1 MKIKTKLIAG
11 TLLLAFSSVGV
22 VSIVANYIAQ
32 TNTNEAMSLQAQGK
46 LSSILEAKKSHI
58 EQYLNN
64 LLNQISL
71 MAIEYNTDSA
81 NYHFANQF
89 TTLGEELKVKPEQK
103 EQVKQ
108 YYIENY
114 VKPYEAKNTMNA
126 PTTEQYFKGFG
137 EHHWMLQ
144 YQFIVANPN
153 PEGEKSAMDAPLN
166 EFSP

>member
-22 VSIVANYIAQ
+22 VRVVANYIAQ
-32 TNTNEAMSLQAQGK
+32 TNTNEAMSTQAQGK
-46 LSSILEAKKSHI
+46 LSAILEAKKSHI

-81 NYHFANQF
+81 NWHFANQF

-103 EQVKQ
+103 EKVKQ
-108 YYIENY
+108 
-114 VKPYEAKNTMNA
+114 
-126 PTTEQYFKGFG
+126 
-137 EHHWMLQ
+137 
-144 YQFIVANPN
+144 
-153 PEGEKSAMDAPLN
+153 
-166 EFSP
+166 